1 LTVSNQTSTSPIR
14 CNHCAHYY
22 ITHDINF
29 RYGCHALGFKS
40 QKLPMRVVEESSGQP
55 CQYFEKKR

>member
-1 LTVSNQTSTSPIR
+1 V
-14 CNHCAHYY
+14 HYY

-40 QKLPMRVVEESSGQP
+40 QQLPMRVVEESSGQP
-55 CQYFEKKR
+55 CQYFEKKP